1 MSFTRSFT
9 RGFHPI
15 LAALLALPAPA
26 GTQTQPQAK
35 PSPPVFGAGVTV
47 VTLPVFVIDKDGKA
61 VGGLTA
67 SDFEVQDEGN
77 TVTVVGLQ
85 EIDAAQPPPSLTS
98 LPARM
103 AFAARRQFL
112 LLFDLSFTSVAG
124 IVRSREAAKRF
135 VLGGLTPGDLA
146 AVATFSVVSGMKM
159 LVGFT
164 SDRAQLEAAI
174 DTLGAGSVERRADP
188 LGLMYDYSYSLAR
201 PQSGAEAS
209 VSGNSVASEIANEV
223 LQEYLR
229 TQQVAMRQSEDQDY
243 RRRVQGLMTA
253 MAQLGRTL
261 DAIQGRKQVLYLSA
275 GFEDKS
281 LVGASGD
288 QAIRDGQAVAEGRLW
303 DVDTDSRFGDVSVR
317 SQMEAMLRALASS
330 DTVVHT
336 IDVTGLVA
344 GADASVEGDAK
355 TRVGAGR
362 EALSQIANGTGGR
375 FYRDTND
382 LGVAFDQI
390 LDATRR
396 YYVLAFEPEA
406 PKGPGKY
413 HKLKVRLKGK
423 GYKVSHRVGYTER
436 SAESSPALRRL
447 DAAEAIAKG
456 LSGGAIAIEALALP
470 YRNAEGRVS
479 VPVILQVGGKSLLDR
494 GPGAVLPLEVFGYA
508 FDESGRVEDT
518 VVLVST
524 LDLAKLGS
532 KLEASGL
539 LVQASFNLA
548 AGRHSLRFMVR
559 DGGTQRRGV
568 HVVEVDVPPFDT
580 SERLLYPPM
589 FMDDPSRWLVV
600 QASSRSGAPIDVP
613 LRVGDDVFAPRID
626 ASLVNG
632 RTDQV
637 CVMTFDGGRTYDAGA
652 QFQIGAQLINS
663 EGTAVRFGKVAL
675 ARSVAESDGF
685 RRFVLSVTPSEVPPG
700 EYTFKVKLTD
710 PGTGAVSE
718 SIQPVRVQ

>member
-1 MSFTRSFT
+1 MSHR
-9 RGFHPI
+9 RACHPI
-15 LAALLALPAPA
+15 LVALLALPVPA
-26 GTQTQPQAK
+26 GTQTRPQAK
-35 PSPPVFGAGVTV
+35 SSPPVFGAGVTI
-47 VTLPVFVIDKDGKA
+47 VTLPVFVTDKDGRA
-61 VGGLTA
+61 VGGLTP
-67 SDFEVQDEGN
+67 SDFEVQDEGK
-77 TVTVVGLQ
+77 TVPVVGMQ
-85 EIDAAQPPPSLTS
+85 EIDAAEPPPAPTS

-112 LLFDLSFTSVAG
+112 LLFDLSFTSIAG

-135 VLGGLTPGDLA
+135 VTAGLTPGDLA
-146 AVATFSVVSGMKM
+146 AVATFSVVSGMKL

-174 DTLGAGSVERRADP
+174 DELGVLNVERKTDP
-188 LGLMYDYSYSLAR
+188 LGLVYDFQLNR
-201 PQSGAEAS
+201 PQSVSQEGGRRGDELAEMLRAQAMQLS
-209 VSGNSVASEIANEV
+209 RA
-223 LQEYLR
+223 QED
-229 TQQVAMRQSEDQDY
+229 EY
-243 RRRVQGLMTA
+243 RRKVGGLMAA

-261 DAIQGRKQVLYLSA
+261 DSIDGRKQILYLSA

-288 QAIRDGQAVAEGRLW
+288 QAIRDGQAVTEGRLW
-303 DVDTDSRFGDVSVR
+303 DVQSESRFGDVGVR

-423 GYKVSHRVGYTER
+423 GYRVSHRVGYTE
-436 SAESSPALRRL
+436 SSPESSSALRRL
-447 DAAEAIAKG
+447 EAAEAIAKG
-456 LSGGAIAIEALALP
+456 LSGGPIATEALALP
-470 YRNAEGRVS
+470 YRNAQGRIS
-479 VPVILQVGGKSLLDR
+479 VPVILQVDGRSLLDR
-494 GPGAVLPLEVFGYA
+494 GPGASLPLEVFGYA
-508 FDESGRVEDT
+508 FDASGHVEDM
-518 VVLVST
+518 VALVST
-524 LDLAKLGS
+524 LDLS
-532 KLEASGL
+532 KLEPKLKQTGL
-539 LVQASFNLA
+539 LVQASFSLPP
-548 AGRHSLRFMVR
+548 GRHSLRFIVR
-559 DGGTQRRGV
+559 DSGTQRRGL
-568 HVVEVDVPPFDT
+568 HVVEVEVPPFEA
-580 SERLLYPPM
+580 SQRLLYPPM
-589 FMDDPSRWLVV
+589 FMDDPARWLVV
-600 QASSRSGAPIDVP
+600 QASSRSGAPVDVP

-626 ASLVNG
+626 ATLVNG
-632 RTDQV
+632 RTDSV
-637 CVMTFDGGRTYDAGA
+637 CVMTFDGGQTYDAGA

-663 EGTAVRFGKVAL
+663 QGTAVRVGKVAL

-685 RRFVLSVTPSEVPPG
+685 RRFVLSVTPQDVPPG